1 MAVRAP
7 NLAFRPG
14 DSDKALAPWLC
25 RKTIL
30 TKMESSETNYLLGEK
45 KRVQQVW
52 TDTKAESRGR
62 NPESRPGGSL
72 NYFYGPFLLGFL
84 WPTIFICLVKSL
96 NLV

>member
-1 MAVRAP
+1 MRAP

-14 DSDKALAPWLC
+14 GSDKALAPWLC

-30 TKMESSETNYLLGEK
+30 TKMESSETSKLFIRRK
-45 KRVQQVW
+45 KKKKVQQVW
-52 TDTKAESRGR
+52 IDTRAESRGR

-96 NLV
+96 Y